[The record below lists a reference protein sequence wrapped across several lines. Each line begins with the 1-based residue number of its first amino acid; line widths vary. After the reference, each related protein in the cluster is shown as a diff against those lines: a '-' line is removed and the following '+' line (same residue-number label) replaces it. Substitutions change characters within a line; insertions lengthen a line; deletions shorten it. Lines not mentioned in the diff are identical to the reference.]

1 MSYTCCKP
9 SEQRGGGG
17 CSPPSESTLSRNR
30 KLDRKLDRKWRCWRL
45 YEVLGAATRMND
57 EDVEDDD
64 DVIVVFSEKLCILEF
79 KIA

>member
-1 MSYTCCKP
+1 MGTTA
-9 SEQRGGGG
+9 RW
-17 CSPPSESTLSRNR
+17 LS
-30 KLDRKLDRKWRCWRL
+30 RKLDRKWRCWRL